1 MPDGIDGGPRMATV
15 RPQATVE
22 DLLSELA
29 RGATGFSVAEDG
41 RVLGKIAPQSVL
53 AVLDRERERRH

>member
-1 MPDGIDGGPRMATV
+1 MATV

>member
-1 MPDGIDGGPRMATV
+1 MATV

-29 RGATGFSVAEDG
+29 RGATGFSVAAEDG